1 MLGVIHTVWTP
12 ILTSRIVL
20 RRFAWVVVNA
30 RKKFAARRKRR
41 EKITRFRSRLDKA
54 SQTEKTDMARK
65 LRSMTPGSEV
75 LIEAWSLAGADR

>member
-1 MLGVIHTVWTP
+1 MGCSERQKEI
-12 ILTSRIVL
+12 
-20 RRFAWVVVNA
+20 RR
-30 RKKFAARRKRR
+30 RRKRR

>member
-1 MLGVIHTVWTP
+1 MGCSERQKEI
-12 ILTSRIVL
+12 
-20 RRFAWVVVNA
+20 RR
-30 RKKFAARRKRR
+30 RRKRR

-75 LIEAWSLAGADR
+75 LIKAWSLAGTDR